1 LMITDPLLEI
11 EGPGARKFLN
21 FKDVDPDGRYLRL
34 LKEDLIERIGIEAIF
49 ILLEIICEG
58 ANNTVRP

>member
-1 LMITDPLLEI
+1 MITDPLLEI
-11 EGPGARKFLN
+11 AGPGAGKFLN
-21 FKDVDPDGRYLRL
+21 FKIFDYDGEYSRDLLR
-34 LKEDLIERIGIEAIF
+34 DLIGRIGIEAIF